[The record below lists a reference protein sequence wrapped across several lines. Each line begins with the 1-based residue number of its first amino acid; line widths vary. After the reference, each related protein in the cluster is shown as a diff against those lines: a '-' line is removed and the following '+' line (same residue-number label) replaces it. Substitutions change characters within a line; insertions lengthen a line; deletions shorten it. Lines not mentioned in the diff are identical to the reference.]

1 MVSTSLYTHCYEQEN
16 HIRGP
21 IFWSQN
27 NEPKGI
33 KSLDIDQRGNK
44 EGRKEIQYIYLQFI
58 FSQSSLGNGNE
69 DISSEKA
76 FRKVENQEILI
87 YY

>member
-1 MVSTSLYTHCYEQEN
+1 MIKKT
-16 HIRGP
+16 
-21 IFWSQN
+21 IFEGRYFGARIMNQ
-27 NEPKGI
+27 K
-33 KSLDIDQRGNK
+33 DDQRGNK
-44 EGRKEIQYIYLQFI
+44 EGRKEVQYIYLQFI
-58 FSQSSLGNGNE
+58 FSRSSLGNGNE